1 MTMDTPA
8 VRERLGD
15 IGAELVA
22 PGRRSRDYLAKFV
35 ASEIEKWGAVIRAS
49 GASID

>member
-1 MTMDTPA
+1 MDTPV
-8 VRERLGD
+8 VRERMKD

-22 PGRRSRDYLAKFV
+22 AERRSGDYLAKFV